1 MKLQVKTWLSNK
13 KNPENHSPSLRVMLG
28 MYLFVSY
35 QIMEMI
41 VGHFKG
47 LPRKTRIQQEK
58 AKKYKRT
65 RLIKTISFLTD
76 FSVILYRFCLLI
88 RNNLVNTLILHRA
101 PSIVIASWERL
112 ALHQYWSSYL
122 GFDIINNGEHPWLNF
137 NSCSKSCCKSG
148 WGVVSNNFQDH
159 N

>member
-1 MKLQVKTWLSNK
+1 MKLQVKTWLWNK
-13 KNPENHSPSLRVMLG
+13 KNPKNHSPSLRVMLG

-35 QIMEMI
+35 QIMEII

-47 LPRKTRIQQEK
+47 LPRKTRIQPEK
-58 AKKYKRT
+58 PKKYKRT
-65 RLIKTISFLTD
+65 WLIKTTSFLTD

-88 RNNLVNTLILHRA
+88 CDKLVNTLVLQRA
-101 PSIVIASWERL
+101 PSVVIANWERL
-112 ALHQYWSSYL
+112 ALYQYWSSYL
-122 GFDIINNGEHPWLNF
+122 SFDIINNGEHPWLNF

-159 N
+159 K